1 MRKRISVPLETF
13 PAVDFPQKIRY
24 ILGAQ
29 LLVYRRKA
37 IGVTEDGYDRIIW
50 YNSIV
55 GAVLPA
61 FFEVRLWK
69 AGRTF
74 VRDLWCG
81 HES

>member
-1 MRKRISVPLETF
+1 M
-13 PAVDFPQKIRY
+13 
-24 ILGAQ
+24 
-29 LLVYRRKA
+29 
-37 IGVTEDGYDRIIW
+37 IGVTEDGYARIIW